1 MLRIF
6 STQNFMNAIF
16 PSTKTLFYSTFFL
29 PIYLQSLAGLALA
42 LDRFSDWI
50 ESGSEWLGKANQIKI
65 NKHFWLGNYWL
76 SGGGGG
82 WRVVMIV
89 CITQMNR
96 RWMISTCRKKKLNGT
111 KTQKHHKFINLMLF
125 FLRVFRP
132 HAIYELMMKE
142 VYNLWWSEGNENA
155 AINKR
160 NIEWRPVN
168 TIKASTWKI
177 KSSVSAQTCLK
188 LNLIMCI
195 IVL

>member
-16 PSTKTLFYSTFFL
+16 PSTKTLFYSTLFL

-82 WRVVMIV
+82 RCVVMIV

-96 RWMISTCRKKKLNGT
+96 RWMISTCRKKSWMEQKPRSIINSSIWCFFSSEFSGHMQFMNSWWKKFIIYGETKAT
-111 KTQKHHKFINLMLF
+111 KTLQ
-125 FLRVFRP
+125 
-132 HAIYELMMKE
+132 
-142 VYNLWWSEGNENA
+142 
-155 AINKR
+155 
-160 NIEWRPVN
+160 
-168 TIKASTWKI
+168 
-177 KSSVSAQTCLK
+177 
-188 LNLIMCI
+188 LISGI
-195 IVL
+195 LSGGQLTQSKPRRGK